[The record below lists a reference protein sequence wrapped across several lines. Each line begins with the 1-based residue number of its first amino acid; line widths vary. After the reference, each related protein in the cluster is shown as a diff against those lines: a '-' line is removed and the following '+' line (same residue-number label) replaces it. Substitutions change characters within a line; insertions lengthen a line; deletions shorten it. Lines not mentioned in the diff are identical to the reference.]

1 MIERGD
7 WDGIQGM
14 LDHLAEKARGMHNFV
29 WGCGCVSYTTPEANV
44 LRFKSLC
51 ADRA

>member
-1 MIERGD
+1 
-7 WDGIQGM
+7 M
-14 LDHLAEKARGMHNFV
+14 LGHLFEKARGMHNFV
-29 WGCGCVSYTTPEANV
+29 WGCGCVSYTTTEDQM